1 MKNKKF
7 SKKAFTLV
15 EMLVC
20 MVCIAFLTIAVAS
33 FHQTITNQTLMMKQ
47 EEEASLLEHS
57 DISRLRT
64 SKTIDTDLISTLNHP
79 THINKAIDINVGS
92 PLAIE
97 HGFDLLESQTVMFE
111 SADPTIAIVDET
123 TGNATGLHS
132 GITYITATIYSVAD
146 NGQVSKT
153 LQSKRIPI
161 RVYEDATSELMTSFD
176 MYYYQGKYYN
186 GWFISDINGGSGQ

>member
-1 MKNKKF
+1 MKKTKF

-20 MVCIAFLTIAVAS
+20 MVCIAFLTMAVAS
-33 FHQTITNQTLMMKQ
+33 FHETITNQTLMMKQ

-64 SKTIDTDLISTLNHP
+64 SKTIDADLISTLNH
-79 THINKAIDINVGS
+79 TTYINKVVDINMGH

-97 HGFDLLESQTVMFE
+97 HGFDLLENQTVIFE
-111 SADPTIAIVDET
+111 SADLTIIAVDET
-123 TGNATGLHS
+123 TGNVTGLRS
-132 GITYITATIYSVAD
+132 GITYITATLCNIDD

-153 LQSKRIPI
+153 LQSKRCPVRI
-161 RVYEDATSELMTSFD
+161 YEDDTSELMTSFD
-176 MYYYQGKYYN
+176 MYYYQGKYYT
-186 GWFISDINGGSGQ
+186 GWFISDATGGVTP